1 LAQGQNAAAESG
13 WPQWPVWLGQSMEPT
28 KSTCA
33 DEFGK
38 WVAEDGAWRSR
49 VKEKILYL
57 GPDHRLGDK
66 PADATY
72 SNGPAPV
79 LDTVMLETSS
89 WGECGND
96 DLPGDQA
103 PFDKDSLYFDS
114 EPLPEDFDCF
124 GYPEVVLGLSSD
136 RPLGSLCIRLNEI
149 SPETGTSHL
158 VSYRFYNLADRGGNM
173 DKPERV
179 QPGARFSLRM
189 KLNLM
194 GHTFKKGWRVRL
206 ALSPSFIPRC
216 GRVPSR

>member
-1 LAQGQNAAAESG
+1 VHWWDRWLKGQNAAAESG

-136 RPLGSLCIRLNEI
+136 RPLGSLCIRTRSAPRPGPHISSLIASTI
-149 SPETGTSHL
+149 SPTAAGIWTS
-158 VSYRFYNLADRGGNM
+158 RNG
-173 DKPERV
+173 
-179 QPGARFSLRM
+179 FSL
-189 KLNLM
+189 
-194 GHTFKKGWRVRL
+194 VL
-206 ALSPSFIPRC
+206 ASAC
-216 GRVPSR
+216 A